1 MLSERS
7 QSQKDKR
14 CAMQAVQFTETE
26 RWRMQG
32 LGRCCLVGTEFQFC
46 RMTSVLEVVG
56 ADGVT
61 ARELYLVPL
70 NCTLKTGEKS
80 KR

>member
-1 MLSERS
+1 MLTGIR
-7 QSQKDKR
+7 
-14 CAMQAVQFTETE
+14 FTETE
-26 RWRMQG
+26 SGMVGARTGCRAAGGGGMQSW
-32 LGRCCLVGTEFQFC
+32 CVVGTEFQFC